1 MKKLLIFDRGVFS
14 CGLFVVVCFNQC
26 IGKGIK
32 FWTSSSLSGA
42 RLILT
47 FSAPLTAPDAAS
59 FCRIRQLQVRSI
71 RHRTYRRSR
80 QRRKFCRSDR
90 HLQDHR
96 KNQDLHQEALL
107 RHKCTDKRRRC
118 RRQRS
123 LRDLLGKF
131 LQLKPQRPFFKFLS
145 DDVGNVF
152 IIAGDRRKNNFCCCH
167 VKTLFHLN

>member
-1 MKKLLIFDRGVFS
+1 MKKLLIFDRGVFHAAYLLLYAS
-14 CGLFVVVCFNQC
+14 TNASA
-26 IGKGIK
+26 KASS

-152 IIAGDRRKNNFCCCH
+152 IIAGDRRKNNFA
-167 VKTLFHLN
+167 VAM